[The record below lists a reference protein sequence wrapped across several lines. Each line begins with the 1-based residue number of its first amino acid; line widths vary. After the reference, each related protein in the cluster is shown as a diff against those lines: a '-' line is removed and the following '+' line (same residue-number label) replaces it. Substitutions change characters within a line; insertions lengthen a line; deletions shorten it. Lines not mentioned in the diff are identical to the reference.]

1 LKRVSTSSSVR
12 DTRICQ
18 SVASRHGLGLPR
30 VRSTIISTIR
40 RTSKAHYWSI
50 TCTASHTITQADIEA
65 GSVTNVA
72 TATGQ
77 DPNGDPV
84 DSNEDDE
91 TVIAVLDLCVEGKGK
106 KKLPPGE
113 MLFQYEGVNDPVWIV
128 VEHPKDSSWQR

>member
-1 LKRVSTSSSVR
+1 MYQLFTIDDDIATDESCPAAPVSL
-12 DTRICQ
+12 
-18 SVASRHGLGLPR
+18 APGE
-30 VRSTIISTIR
+30 
-40 RTSKAHYWSI
+40 SI